1 MIKTDIKMG
10 DRPKSSKGK
19 HLKEYS
25 LWKDMLL
32 RATISN
38 QQAFIHTATWE
49 MGEMNW
55 KSEIEQ
61 RKIEAEFRR
70 KKQLAEVATVLI
82 IGMIAVGVVLASW
95 IHYA

>member
-1 MIKTDIKMG
+1 M
-10 DRPKSSKGK
+10 S
-19 HLKEYS
+19 
-25 LWKDMLL
+25 
-32 RATISN
+32 
-38 QQAFIHTATWE
+38 
-49 MGEMNW
+49 W

-70 KKQLAEVATVLI
+70 KKQLATVLI

>member
-1 MIKTDIKMG
+1 M
-10 DRPKSSKGK
+10 S
-19 HLKEYS
+19 
-25 LWKDMLL
+25 
-32 RATISN
+32 
-38 QQAFIHTATWE
+38 
-49 MGEMNW
+49 W

-61 RKIEAEFRR
+61 RKLEAEWRR

>member
-1 MIKTDIKMG
+1 
-10 DRPKSSKGK
+10 
-19 HLKEYS
+19 
-25 LWKDMLL
+25 
-32 RATISN
+32 
-38 QQAFIHTATWE
+38 
-49 MGEMNW
+49 MNW

-61 RKIEAEFRR
+61 RKIETEWRR